1 MKFYRPLRD
10 IKAITFD
17 LDDTLYDNYPV
28 IRKTTEASHAAL
40 QAFHPALRAITPE
53 DVAASRSQL
62 RASEPEIYHD
72 VSEWRRRSVEHVMCH
87 RKSVV

>member
-1 MKFYRPLRD
+1 MKFYRPLRA

-40 QAFHPALRAITPE
+40 QAFHPALRDVTPD
-53 DVAASRSQL
+53 DVATLRNQL
-62 RASEPEIYHD
+62 RLREPDI
-72 VSEWRRRSVEHVMCH
+72 
-87 RKSVV
+87 